1 MKKTILA
8 LAVPAL
14 LAAGVTNAATVYN
27 NDGTKIDLKGSIRLL
42 AEDGAR
48 RDAELNDGGS
58 RIGLGINHDLGNGL
72 SGLAYIEMGYET
84 QNSEDSDETP
94 FTNRQ
99 AYAGLSL
106 DGVGT
111 LTAGRITAPFDDVAL
126 SDYTYE
132 YGGVMDFGKMKNS
145 ADVGPFGR
153 KNTFLAR
160 VSNSVKV
167 ETAEFNGFKA
177 AGSYTMKTGDN
188 YSDVD
193 NAYTLAAFYTS
204 DFGLTFNV
212 GYGHGK
218 SNGGVEI
225 TPAYVD
231 KDGNP
236 VREDSTSHNAVD
248 ADIWGFGTQYAI
260 GDFAIALDY
269 GQARLDWNTV
279 GESKSK
285 ANLLG
290 IGVKYQIIE
299 QTQVYAGFYSRDYT
313 DYQNWDRQNRYVIGT
328 DYKFSKNVLTFLE
341 YKHDDNKYTTVTS
354 SPKNDDVVGLGFRV
368 YF

>member
-48 RDAELNDGGS
+48 RDADLSDDSS

-72 SGLAYIEMGYET
+72 SGLGYIEMGYDT
-84 QNSEDSDETP
+84 QKQEKTSDSP
-94 FTNRQ
+94 IKNRL

-111 LTAGRITAPFDDVAL
+111 LTAGRITAPFDDVAV
-126 SDYTYE
+126 SDYTWT
-132 YGGVMDFGKMKNS
+132 YGGVMDFGKMQDS
-145 ADVGPFGR
+145 SDRGPFGS

-160 VSNSVKV
+160 TSNSVKV
-167 ETAEFNGFKA
+167 ESAEFNGFKA

-204 DFGLTFNV
+204 DFGLTFNA

-218 SNGGVEI
+218 SVGKEANL
-225 TPAYVD
+225 TPAI
-231 KDGNP
+231 N
-236 VREDSTSHNAVD
+236 STD
-248 ADIWGFGTQYAI
+248 ADIWGIGAQYAI
-260 GDFAIALDY
+260 GDFAIGLDY
-269 GQARLDWNTV
+269 GQAKLDWNTV
-279 GESKSK
+279 GESNSK

-290 IGVKYQIIE
+290 VGVKYQIIE
-299 QTQVYAGFYSRDYT
+299 QTKVYAGYYGRDYS
-313 DYQNWDRQNRYVIGT
+313 DYKNWDRHDLYVVGT
-328 DYKFSKNVLTFLE
+328 DYAFSKNVVTFLE
-341 YKHDDNKYTTVTS
+341 YAHDDYKYVKPTTDV
-354 SPKNDDVVGLGFRV
+354 KNDDRIGLGFRV

>member
-48 RDAELNDGGS
+48 RDAELNDGSS

-84 QNSEDSDETP
+84 QNSEDSEETP

-145 ADVGPFGR
+145 NDVGPFGR

-160 VSNSVKV
+160 TSNSVKV
-167 ETAEFNGFKA
+167 ESAEFNGFKA
-177 AGSYTMKTGDN
+177 AGSYTMQTGDAPA
-188 YSDVD
+188 DVK

-204 DFGLTFNV
+204 DFGLTFNA

-218 SNGGVEI
+218 SVGLE
-225 TPAYVD
+225 A
-231 KDGNP
+231 NP
-236 VREDSTSHNAVD
+236 GLYDAINSVD
-248 ADIWGFGTQYAI
+248 ADIWGIGTQYAI

-269 GQARLDWNTV
+269 GQAKLDWNDAKV
-279 GESKSK
+279 NDGHNSK

-290 IGVKYQIIE
+290 VGVKYQIIE

>member
-48 RDAELNDGGS
+48 RDADLSDDSS

-72 SGLAYIEMGYET
+72 SGLGYIEMGYDT
-84 QNSEDSDETP
+84 QREESTDSSP
-94 FTNRQ
+94 FKNRL

-111 LTAGRITAPFDDVAL
+111 LTAGRITAPFDDVAV
-126 SDYTYE
+126 SDYTWT
-132 YGGVMDFGKMKNS
+132 YGGVMDFGKMQNNG
-145 ADVGPFGR
+145 DRGPFGS

-160 VSNSVKV
+160 TSNSVKV
-167 ETAEFNGFKA
+167 ESAEFNGFKA
-177 AGSYTMKTGDN
+177 AGSYTMKTGEKFN
-188 YSDVD
+188 DVD

-204 DFGLTFNV
+204 DFGLTFNA

-218 SNGGVEI
+218 SNGDNVF
-225 TPAYVD
+225 
-231 KDGNP
+231 K
-236 VREDSTSHNAVD
+236 STD
-248 ADIWGFGTQYAI
+248 ADIWGIGAQYEI
-260 GDFAIALDY
+260 GDFAIGLDY
-269 GQARLDWNTV
+269 GQAKLDWNDSAYNK
-279 GESKSK
+279 GNNSK

-290 IGVKYQIIE
+290 VGVKYQIIE
-299 QTQVYAGFYSRDYT
+299 QTKVYAGYYGRDYS
-313 DYQNWDRQNRYVIGT
+313 DYKTWDRHDLYVVGT
-328 DYKFSKNVLTFLE
+328 DYAFSKNVVTFLE
-341 YKHDDNKYTTVTS
+341 YAHDDYKYTESTAAM
-354 SPKNDDVVGLGFRV
+354 KNDDRIGLGFRV

>member
-48 RDAELNDGGS
+48 RDADLSDDSS
-58 RIGLGINHDLGNGL
+58 RIGLGIKHDLGNGL
-72 SGLAYIEMGYET
+72 SGLGYIEMGYDT
-84 QNSEDSDETP
+84 QKQEKTSDSP
-94 FTNRQ
+94 IKNRL

-111 LTAGRITAPFDDVAL
+111 LTAGRITAPFDDVAV
-126 SDYTYE
+126 SDYTWT
-132 YGGVMDFGKMKNS
+132 YGGVMDFGKMQDS
-145 ADVGPFGR
+145 SDRGPFGS

-160 VSNSVKV
+160 TSNSVKV
-167 ETAEFNGFKA
+167 ESAEFNGFKA

-204 DFGLTFNV
+204 DFGLTFNA

-218 SNGGVEI
+218 SVGSNL
-225 TPAYVD
+225 Y
-231 KDGNP
+231 N
-236 VREDSTSHNAVD
+236 STD
-248 ADIWGFGTQYAI
+248 ADIWGIGAQYEI
-260 GDFAIALDY
+260 GDFAIGLDY
-269 GQARLDWNTV
+269 GQAKLDWNSV
-279 GESKSK
+279 GESNSK

-290 IGVKYQIIE
+290 VGVKYQIIE
-299 QTQVYAGFYSRDYT
+299 QTKVYAGYYGRDYS
-313 DYQNWDRQNRYVIGT
+313 DYTQNTKDGKIGWDRHDLYVVGT
-328 DYKFSKNVLTFLE
+328 DYAFSKNVVTFLE
-341 YKHDDNKYTTVTS
+341 YAHDDYKYTSATTAVA
-354 SPKNDDVVGLGFRV
+354 PMKNDDRIGLGFRV

>member
-48 RDAELNDGGS
+48 RDADLSDDSS

-72 SGLAYIEMGYET
+72 SGLGYIEMGYDT
-84 QNSEDSDETP
+84 QKQEKTSDGP
-94 FTNRQ
+94 IKNRL

-111 LTAGRITAPFDDVAL
+111 LTAGRITAPFDDVAV
-126 SDYTYE
+126 SDYTWT
-132 YGGVMDFGKMKNS
+132 YGGVMDFGKMQDS
-145 ADVGPFGR
+145 SDRGPFGS

-160 VSNSVKV
+160 TSNSVKV
-167 ETAEFNGFKA
+167 ESAEFNGFKA

-204 DFGLTFNV
+204 DFGLTFNA

-218 SNGGVEI
+218 SVGRESSPANGSI
-225 TPAYVD
+225 PAIAAINSVD
-231 KDGNP
+231 
-236 VREDSTSHNAVD
+236 S
-248 ADIWGFGTQYAI
+248 DIWGIGTQYAI
-260 GDFAIALDY
+260 GDFAIGLDY
-269 GQARLDWNTV
+269 GQAKLDWNDSSYNN
-279 GESKSK
+279 GQRSR

-290 IGVKYQIIE
+290 VGVKYQIIE
-299 QTQVYAGFYSRDYT
+299 QTKVYAGYYGRDYS
-313 DYQNWDRQNRYVIGT
+313 DYKNWDRHDLYVVGT
-328 DYKFSKNVLTFLE
+328 DYAFSKNVVTFLE
-341 YKHDDNKYTTVTS
+341 YAHDDYKYADNRIVKAS
-354 SPKNDDVVGLGFRV
+354 DIKNDDRIGLGFRV